1 MASDKDPETFKQ
13 PDADGFAASVASP
26 AQAASP
32 PPQPGLL
39 TPLPVILRWA
49 ILLVLSFAISG
60 GLFLAHIPGAL
71 LLGPMVAAILVATN
85 GARLSVHRYPYIFAH
100 SLIGCI
106 IARSIDLGTLSTV
119 ADDWPIF
126 LSVVLS
132 IIAASS
138 LLGYFMAKAE
148 ILPGTTAIWGTS
160 AGAAS
165 AMVLM
170 AEAHG
175 GDPRLVAFMQYLR
188 VAFVATEASL
198 MAAFV
203 FNIEGAPPSPSSG
216 FRKRTGSISAWSLA
230 AALAAAS
237 VGAWLRIPAGT
248 MLLPLIAT
256 TILHV
261 MGYITLQLPEWLL
274 ALGYGVIGWRIGLS
288 FTRRILRHAAGA
300 LPQIVG
306 SILVLMA
313 FGGGLAFLLWS
324 LHGIDPLT
332 AYLATSPGGLDL
344 DRDHCRDD
352 ARRHVL
358 HHGAADHAA
367 YPDHPDRTDDFG
379 FRRKTGGEGLSAL
392 RTITFSREG
401 IRDPSRGSARGRCP
415 NSRAP

>member
-1 MASDKDPETFKQ
+1 MIMPPDKEHETLPHPAPER
-13 PDADGFAASVASP
+13 P
-26 AQAASP
+26 AGPGVSTTEAVTP
-32 PPQPGLL
+32 PPPPGLL
-39 TPLPVILRWA
+39 TSLPVSLRWL
-49 ILLVLSFAISG
+49 ILLAVSFAIAG
-60 GLFLAHIPGAL
+60 ALFLAHIPGAL

-85 GARLSVHRYPYIFAH
+85 GARLSVHRYPYIVAH

-106 IARSIDLGTLSTV
+106 IARSIDLSTLSTV
-119 ADDWPIF
+119 AKDWPVF
-126 LSVVLS
+126 LSIVLA

-138 LLGYFMAKAE
+138 LLGYLMAKAE

-188 VAFVATEASL
+188 VAFVATGASL

-203 FNIEGAPPSPSSG
+203 FNVEGGAAQTVVWFPETDWLDLG
-216 FRKRTGSISAWSLA
+216 LTLA

-248 MLLPLIAT
+248 MLLPLVAT
-256 TILHV
+256 TVLHV
-261 MGYITLQLPEWLL
+261 MGYITLLLPEWLL

-313 FGGGLAFLLWS
+313 FSGGLAFLLWS

-332 AYLATSPGGLDL
+332 AYLATSPGGLDSIAIIAATTPVDMSFIMAL
-344 DRDHCRDD
+344 QTMRLILIILIGPTISDFV
-352 ARRHVL
+352 ARRVAK
-358 HHGAADHAA
+358 G
-367 YPDHPDRTDDFG
+367 
-379 FRRKTGGEGLSAL
+379 
-392 RTITFSREG
+392 
-401 IRDPSRGSARGRCP
+401 
-415 NSRAP
+415 